1 MKSISMR
8 ELRNALAGF
17 KPKEIRIC
25 ISDEI
30 TGYTVPWS
38 AKKGELTVLT
48 ERPRELLEAD
58 YVVTTE
64 ELKKFVPCDVR
75 GLILVKPSQLDDV
88 ERAIQELF

>member
-1 MKSISMR
+1 MKTIKMR
-8 ELRNALAGF
+8 ELCEALSGF
-17 KPKEIRIC
+17 KPKKIRIC
-25 ISDEI
+25 ISDKI

-48 ERPRELLEAD
+48 ERPQELLEAD
-58 YVVTTE
+58 YIVTTE

-88 ERAIQELF
+88 ERVIRELF